1 VPRNSDPPD
10 PPARRQRGFE
20 AAGRILQ
27 PRIAAAGKGR
37 GAGIERLIGQWREIA
52 GEDLGAITT
61 PLRIAHGREPGAGG
75 LGATL
80 TLAVR
85 PALAPVVQM
94 RLPALIARIN
104 AALGH
109 KAVVRIRIVQ
119 DGPAARALAEAP
131 RPFGP
136 APAAA
141 APAAAAPDPAAPDP
155 AAAQAPADVPAAGVA
170 DAALRD
176 ALATLGRN
184 IITRALKE
192 GSRR

>member
-1 VPRNSDPPD
+1 MPRNTDPPD

-61 PLRIAHGREPGAGG
+61 PLRIAHGRDPGAGG

-109 KAVVRIRIVQ
+109 RAVARIRIVQ

-131 RPFGP
+131 RPFD
-136 APAAA
+136 A
-141 APAAAAPDPAAPDP
+141 APAAAAPDPAAAQP
-155 AAAQAPADVPAAGVA
+155 AAFGPADGVA

>member
-1 VPRNSDPPD
+1 MPRTTDPPE

-37 GAGIERLIGQWREIA
+37 GAGIERLIAQWREIA

-61 PLRIAHGREPGAGG
+61 PLRIARSREAGAGAE
-75 LGATL
+75 GATL

-85 PALAPVVQM
+85 AALAPVVQM

-104 AALGH
+104 AAFGH
-109 KAVVRIRIVQ
+109 RAVARIRIVQ
-119 DGPAARALAEAP
+119 DGPAAAAFAEAP
-131 RPFGP
+131 RPFDPALAAPPPEGGP
-136 APAAA
+136 AE
-141 APAAAAPDPAAPDP
+141 
-155 AAAQAPADVPAAGVA
+155 GIA
-170 DAALRD
+170 DAGLRD

>member
-1 VPRNSDPPD
+1 MPRTTDPPE

-37 GAGIERLIGQWREIA
+37 GAGIERLIAQWREIA

-61 PLRIAHGREPGAGG
+61 PLRIARGREAGAE
-75 LGATL
+75 GATL

-85 PALAPVVQM
+85 AALAPVVQM

-104 AALGH
+104 AAFGH
-109 KAVVRIRIVQ
+109 RAVARIRIVQ
-119 DGPAARALAEAP
+119 DGPAAAAFAEAP
-131 RPFGP
+131 RPFDP
-136 APAAA
+136 APAAPPPEGG
-141 APAAAAPDPAAPDP
+141 PAE
-155 AAAQAPADVPAAGVA
+155 GIA
-170 DAALRD
+170 DAGLRD

>member
-1 VPRNSDPPD
+1 MPRTTDPPE

-37 GAGIERLIGQWREIA
+37 GAGIERLIAQWREIA

-61 PLRIAHGREPGAGG
+61 PLRIARGRDANAGAE
-75 LGATL
+75 GATL

-104 AALGH
+104 AAFGH
-109 KAVVRIRIVQ
+109 RAVARIRIVQ
-119 DGPAARALAEAP
+119 DGPAATAFAEAP
-131 RPFGP
+131 RPFDP
-136 APAAA
+136 APAAPPPEGG
-141 APAAAAPDPAAPDP
+141 PAE
-155 AAAQAPADVPAAGVA
+155 GIA
-170 DAALRD
+170 DAGLRD

>member
-1 VPRNSDPPD
+1 VPRTTDPPE

-37 GAGIERLIGQWREIA
+37 GAGIERLIAQWREIA

-61 PLRIAHGREPGAGG
+61 PLRIARGRDTNAGAEGA
-75 LGATL
+75 GATL

-85 PALAPVVQM
+85 AVLAPVVQM

-104 AALGH
+104 AAFGH
-109 KAVVRIRIVQ
+109 RAVARIRIVQ
-119 DGPAARALAEAP
+119 DGPAAAAFAEAP
-131 RPFGP
+131 RPFDPALAAPPPEGGP
-136 APAAA
+136 AE
-141 APAAAAPDPAAPDP
+141 
-155 AAAQAPADVPAAGVA
+155 GIA
-170 DAALRD
+170 DAGLRD

>member
-1 VPRNSDPPD
+1 MPRTTDPPE

-37 GAGIERLIGQWREIA
+37 GAGIERLIAQWREIA
-52 GEDLGAITT
+52 GEDLGTITT
-61 PLRIAHGREPGAGG
+61 PLRIARGRDSNAGEEGA
-75 LGATL
+75 GATL

-85 PALAPVVQM
+85 AALAPVVQM

-104 AALGH
+104 AAFGH
-109 KAVVRIRIVQ
+109 RAVARIRIVQ
-119 DGPAARALAEAP
+119 DGPAAAAFAEAP
-131 RPFGP
+131 RPFDPALAAPPPEGGP
-136 APAAA
+136 AE
-141 APAAAAPDPAAPDP
+141 
-155 AAAQAPADVPAAGVA
+155 GIA
-170 DAALRD
+170 DADLRD

>member
-1 VPRNSDPPD
+1 MPRTTDPPE

-37 GAGIERLIGQWREIA
+37 GAGIERLIAQWREIA

-61 PLRIAHGREPGAGG
+61 PLRIARGRDANAGAEGA
-75 LGATL
+75 GATL

-85 PALAPVVQM
+85 AALAPVVQM

-104 AALGH
+104 AAFGH
-109 KAVVRIRIVQ
+109 RAVAQIRIVQ
-119 DGPAARALAEAP
+119 DGPAAAAFAEAP
-131 RPFGP
+131 RPFDP
-136 APAAA
+136 APAAPLPEGG
-141 APAAAAPDPAAPDP
+141 PAE
-155 AAAQAPADVPAAGVA
+155 GIA
-170 DAALRD
+170 DAGLRD

>member
-1 VPRNSDPPD
+1 MPRTTDPPE

-37 GAGIERLIGQWREIA
+37 GAGIERLIAQWREIA

-61 PLRIAHGREPGAGG
+61 PLRIARGCDSNAGAE
-75 LGATL
+75 GATL

-104 AALGH
+104 AAFGH
-109 KAVVRIRIVQ
+109 RAVARIRIVQ
-119 DGPAARALAEAP
+119 DGPAAAAFAEAP
-131 RPFGP
+131 RPFDPALAAPPPEGGP
-136 APAAA
+136 AE
-141 APAAAAPDPAAPDP
+141 
-155 AAAQAPADVPAAGVA
+155 GIA
-170 DAALRD
+170 DAGLRD

>member
-1 VPRNSDPPD
+1 VPRTTDPPE

-37 GAGIERLIGQWREIA
+37 GAGIERLIAQWREIA

-61 PLRIAHGREPGAGG
+61 PLRIARSREAGAGAE
-75 LGATL
+75 GATL

-85 PALAPVVQM
+85 AALAPVVQM

-104 AALGH
+104 AAFGH
-109 KAVVRIRIVQ
+109 RAVARIRIVQ
-119 DGPAARALAEAP
+119 DGPAAAAFAEAP
-131 RPFGP
+131 RPFDPALAAPPPEGGP
-136 APAAA
+136 AE
-141 APAAAAPDPAAPDP
+141 
-155 AAAQAPADVPAAGVA
+155 GIA
-170 DAALRD
+170 DAGLRD